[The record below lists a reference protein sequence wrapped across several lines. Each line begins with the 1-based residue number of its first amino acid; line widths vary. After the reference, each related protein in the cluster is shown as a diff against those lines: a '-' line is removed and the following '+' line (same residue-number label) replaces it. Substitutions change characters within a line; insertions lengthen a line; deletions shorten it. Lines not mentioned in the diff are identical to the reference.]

1 MFQLR
6 LFITTTNIRNKHIIT
21 KNSLPAVSQYLGL
34 KLFPK
39 NAPIRYAP
47 KVSAVIYLNNSIIL
61 NLVF

>member
-1 MFQLR
+1 M
-6 LFITTTNIRNKHIIT
+6 TNIMNKYIIT